1 MQIKPASAAQVESP
15 GVAVAQLP
23 QTVAECHA
31 VIGQLLERVKLL
43 EERVK
48 LDSNN
53 SSKPP
58 SSNGPG
64 KLNRAQRRASGRRRG
79 AQPGHEGHSRA
90 MLDEAQVDRLVD
102 CKPDAVC
109 ECGGQIEVA
118 DSPQRHQVLEVAPMR
133 AQVDEY
139 RLYSGRCA
147 GCGKAHAGV
156 LPAGRSQGSAGAA
169 RAVLGGRAGHA
180 VPPHVSDGQDSRLS
194 GGEDAFLH

>member
-15 GVAVAQLP
+15 TVAMAQLP
-23 QTVAECHA
+23 QTVPECHT
-31 VIGQLLERVKLL
+31 VITQLLERVKLL
-43 EERVK
+43 EERVN

-64 KLNRAQRRASGRRRG
+64 KLNRELRRTSGRRRG
-79 AQPGHEGHSRA
+79 AQPGHKGHSRA

-118 DSPQRHQVLEVAPMR
+118 DSP
-133 AQVDEY
+133 
-139 RLYSGRCA
+139 
-147 GCGKAHAGV
+147 
-156 LPAGRSQGSAGAA
+156 
-169 RAVLGGRAGHA
+169 
-180 VPPHVSDGQDSRLS
+180 
-194 GGEDAFLH
+194 